1 MISININFYFNQKSQ
16 IKIIKGIINNNN
28 NNNNNNNHYYINQSN
43 NIKNNTKPI
52 NLQEIY
58 PNVKLH

>member
-28 NNNNNNNHYYINQSN
+28 NNHYYINQSN
-43 NIKNNTKPI
+43 NIKNNNKKPI
-52 NLQEIY
+52 NHQEIY